1 MCELFGLSSRLPT
14 RATFCLRKFSGHG
27 ALGHTSVDGWGVAFY
42 DLHDVCDVRLYKE
55 PEPAGDSAW
64 LEFIEQRGVVSSRLV
79 SHIRRA
85 TRGGLTHS
93 NTQPFA
99 RELAGRMHV
108 FAHNGDVG
116 EITPPTEAAPDRFR
130 PVGQTDSEAAFCILM
145 DELSTLWTSLPDPA
159 VEERFATVERF
170 AETMR
175 ACGQANFLYSDG
187 EVLFAHGHRRMQKD
201 GSVAAPGLWWLRRER
216 PADGDDLTDCGVNIA
231 TSDTEQ
237 DIILVA
243 SVPITDENWQPF
255 DEGQLMAL
263 RHGEIIGGAGRA

>member
-1 MCELFGLSSRLPT
+1 VCELFGLSSRLPT
-14 RATFCLRKFSGHG
+14 RATFCLRRFAGHG

-42 DLHDVCDVRLYKE
+42 DLRDACDVRLYKE

-64 LEFIEQRGVVSSRLV
+64 LEFVEQRGVISSRLV

-116 EITPPTEAAPDRFR
+116 EIAPSAGGAADRFR

-145 DELSTLWTSLPDPA
+145 DEMSALWSAGRDPSIEA
-159 VEERFATVERF
+159 RLEVVGRFAGE
-170 AETMR
+170 MR
-175 ACGQANFLYSDG
+175 ARGQANFLYSDG
-187 EVLFAHGHRRMQKD
+187 DALFAHGHKRIQTD
-201 GSVAAPGLWWLRRER
+201 GTTAAPGLWRLRRER
-216 PADGDDLTDCGVNIA
+216 PADDDDLPECGFNIA
-231 TSDTEQ
+231 TSEAEQ

-243 SVPITDENWQPF
+243 SVPITEERWEPF
-255 DEGQLMAL
+255 GEGELMAM
-263 RHGEIIGGAGRA
+263 RHGEVVGRVG

>member
-14 RATFCLRKFSGHG
+14 RATFCLRKFAGHG

-42 DLHDVCDVRLYKE
+42 DLRDACDVRLYKE

-64 LEFIEQRGVVSSRLV
+64 LEFVEQRGVISSRLV

-116 EITPPTEAAPDRFR
+116 EIAPPAGGATDRFR

-145 DELSTLWTSLPDPA
+145 DEMSALWSAGRDPSIEA
-159 VEERFATVERF
+159 RLEVVGRFAGE
-170 AETMR
+170 MR
-175 ACGQANFLYSDG
+175 ARGQANFLYSDG
-187 EVLFAHGHRRMQKD
+187 DALFAHGHKRIQTD
-201 GSVAAPGLWWLRRER
+201 GTTAAPGLWRLRRER
-216 PADGDDLTDCGVNIA
+216 PADDDDLPECGFNIA
-231 TSDTEQ
+231 TSEAEQ

-243 SVPITDENWQPF
+243 SVPITEESWEPF
-255 DEGQLMAL
+255 GEGELMAM
-263 RHGEIIGGAGRA
+263 RHGEVVGRVG